1 MMTEPAVNV
10 FLVDFPNSGREMV
23 IPNEDDSYTIL
34 INAKLSYE
42 SQLKAYEHA
51 MQHILNDDF
60 SKDNV
65 QEIEAVAHERTKSE
79 HADSISEESKT
90 ITTLDRRWIE
100 ERIKR
105 LRRERRQI
113 RKKMKEYNEAI
124 QKLQDAGV
132 DFFAKAEHFYLYG
145 RDY

>member
-1 MMTEPAVNV
+1 MEPAVNV

-23 IPNEDDSYTIL
+23 VPNEDDSYTIL

-42 SQLKAYEHA
+42 SQIKAYEHA

-60 SKDNV
+60 SKNNV
-65 QEIEAVAHERTKSE
+65 QEIEFIAHGESD
-79 HADSISEESKT
+79 HAEIIPEETKT
-90 ITTLDRRWIE
+90 ITSMDRLWIE
-100 ERIKR
+100 RRIRR
-105 LRRERRQI
+105 LRRERRQLH
-113 RKKMKEYNEAI
+113 KKMKEYDEAI
-124 QKLQDAGV
+124 QRLQNDGV

>member
-1 MMTEPAVNV
+1 MEPAVNV

-42 SQLKAYEHA
+42 SQIKAYEHA

-60 SKDNV
+60 SKNNV
-65 QEIEAVAHERTKSE
+65 QEIEFIAHGESD
-79 HADSISEESKT
+79 HAEIIPEETKT
-90 ITTLDRRWIE
+90 ITSMDRRWIE
-100 ERIKR
+100 RRIRR
-105 LRRERRQI
+105 LRRERRQLH
-113 RKKMKEYNEAI
+113 KKMKEYDEAI
-124 QKLQDAGV
+124 QRLRNDGV